1 MILLSVLVFLFLVA
15 IFIFFLL
22 LDPFTRPCLILP
34 HLRIAPSI
42 MLLFLLL
49 LMLSCVGLGVFF
61 TLVLHNA
68 KC

>member
-1 MILLSVLVFLFLVA
+1 MILLSVLVFLSLVA

-42 MLLFLLL
+42 VLL